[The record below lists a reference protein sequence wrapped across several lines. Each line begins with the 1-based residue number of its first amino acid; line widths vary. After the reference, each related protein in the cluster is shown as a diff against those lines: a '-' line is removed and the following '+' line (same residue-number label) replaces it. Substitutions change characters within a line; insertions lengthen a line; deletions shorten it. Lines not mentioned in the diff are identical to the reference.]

1 MEMTGAEAILA
12 CLKAEQIPV
21 VFGYPGGAV
30 LGLYDAIYKTKFPHI
45 LTGHEQG
52 AIHAADGYARATG
65 KVGVCIATSG
75 PGVCNMVTGIA
86 TAHMDSIPL
95 VIISGQ
101 VATSLIGRDAFQ
113 EADTAGITTSITKYN
128 YLVRRVEN
136 LPQVLKEA
144 FYIARTGRP
153 GPVLI
158 DIVTDVFDARLDF
171 KYPET
176 VHMLGY
182 RGGLHPRRSDVER
195 AAEALR
201 RAHRPVIMAGGGVI
215 LSETAPELTR
225 LAEET
230 GIPVVTTLMGK
241 GAVPDSLP
249 HNLGML
255 GMHGSYAAN
264 RAVAGCDLLLAFGVR
279 FDERSTA
286 KASLFAPAA
295 RIVHFNVEP
304 GEINKIIP
312 VQVAVPGNLQESL
325 PLLRKLAEPWAAQ
338 CRESVAPWRE
348 QAEEMKKEVPFSA
361 HCCSGGISPEV
372 VLKEAARQAPKD
384 TLVVTDVGQH
394 QMWAAQFFPTDR
406 PRHFLTS
413 GGLGTMGFG
422 LPAALGAKVGEPDKT
437 VLLITGDGSILM
449 NCQEFT
455 TLPTY
460 GIHVKTLV
468 LRNGQLGMVR
478 QLQGLFRGGR
488 YSQTKLIHKPSMAG
502 IAQAMGIPSR
512 SIDKP
517 EDLAE
522 GLEFLF
528 GTEDSALLEVTIPKD
543 ERVYP
548 VVPGSKGL
556 DQMILGPEET
566 EGGQP

>member
-12 CLKAEQIPV
+12 SLKEEQVPV

-30 LGLYDAIYKTKFPHI
+30 LGLYDAIYRTGFPHI

-52 AIHAADGYARATG
+52 AVHAADGYARATG

-86 TAHMDSIPL
+86 TANMDSIPL

-101 VATSLIGRDAFQ
+101 VATSLIGQDAFQ
-113 EADTAGITTSITKYN
+113 EADTAGITTPITKYN
-128 YLVRRVEN
+128 YLVRKVEN

-171 KYPET
+171 HYPKE
-176 VHMLGY
+176 VHLLGY
-182 RGGLHPRRSDVER
+182 QGSQHPHRADVQR

-201 RAHRPVIMAGGGVI
+201 RARRPVIMAGGGVV
-215 LSETAPELTR
+215 LSDTGGELTQ
-225 LAEET
+225 LAEKT

-241 GAVPDSLP
+241 GAVPDTLP
-249 HNLGML
+249 QHLGML

-264 RAVAGCDLLLAFGVR
+264 MAVSGCDLLLAFGVR

-312 VQVAVPGNLQESL
+312 VQVAVPGDLRESL
-325 PLLRKLAEPWAAQ
+325 PLFVQLVEPLAAACKEQ
-338 CRESVAPWRE
+338 TAPWRE
-348 QAEEMKKEVPFSA
+348 QGEAMKEEVPCTA
-361 HCCSGGISPEV
+361 HACRGGISPETA
-372 VLKEAARQAPKD
+372 LKKAAARAPQD
-384 TLVVTDVGQH
+384 TIVVTDVGQH
-394 QMWAAQFFPTDR
+394 QMWAAQFFPTQEA
-406 PRHFLTS
+406 RHFITS

-422 LPAALGAKVGEPDKT
+422 LPAALGAKVGKPDQT
-437 VLLITGDGSILM
+437 VLLITGDGSVLM

-468 LRNGQLGMVR
+468 LKNGQLGMVR

-488 YSQTKLIHKPSMAG
+488 YSQTELIRKPSMAK
-502 IAQAMGIPSR
+502 IAEAMGIPSR
-512 SIDKP
+512 SISRP
-517 EDLAE
+517 EELEA
-522 GLEFLF
+522 GLDFLF
-528 GTEDSALLEVTIPKD
+528 GGDDLALLEITIPED

-556 DQMILGPEET
+556 DQMILGW
-566 EGGQP
+566 EG

>member
-101 VATSLIGRDAFQ
+101 VATSLIGQDAFQ

-264 RAVAGCDLLLAFGVR
+264 RAVSGCDLLLAFGVR

-325 PLLRKLAEPWAAQ
+325 PLLRKLTEPWAAQ

-361 HCCSGGISPEV
+361 HRCSGGISPEA

-384 TLVVTDVGQH
+384 TIVVTDVGQH
-394 QMWAAQFFPTDR
+394 QMWAAQFLPTDR

-488 YSQTKLIHKPSMAG
+488 YSQTKLIHKPSMAA
-502 IAQAMGIPSR
+502 IARAMGIPSR

-517 EDLAE
+517 EELAE

-528 GTEDSALLEVTIPKD
+528 GTEDSALLEVTIPED

>member
-1 MEMTGAEAILA
+1 
-12 CLKAEQIPV
+12 
-21 VFGYPGGAV
+21 
-30 LGLYDAIYKTKFPHI
+30 
-45 LTGHEQG
+45 
-52 AIHAADGYARATG
+52 
-65 KVGVCIATSG
+65 
-75 PGVCNMVTGIA
+75 MVTGIA
-86 TAHMDSIPL
+86 TANMDSIPL

-101 VATSLIGRDAFQ
+101 VATSLIGQDAFQ
-113 EADTAGITTSITKYN
+113 EADTAGITTPITKYN
-128 YLVRRVEN
+128 YLVRKVEN

-171 KYPET
+171 HYPKE
-176 VHMLGY
+176 VHLLGY
-182 RGGLHPRRSDVER
+182 QGSQHPRRADVQR

-201 RAHRPVIMAGGGVI
+201 RARRPVIMAGGGVV
-215 LSETAPELTR
+215 LSDTGGELTR
-225 LAEET
+225 LAEKT

-241 GAVPDSLP
+241 GAVPDTLP
-249 HNLGML
+249 QHLGML

-264 RAVAGCDLLLAFGVR
+264 MAVSGCDLLLAFGVR

-312 VQVAVPGNLQESL
+312 VQVAVPGDLRESL
-325 PLLRKLAEPWAAQ
+325 PLFAQLAEPLAAACKEQ
-338 CRESVAPWRE
+338 TAPWRE
-348 QAEEMKKEVPFSA
+348 QGEAMKEEVPCTA
-361 HCCSGGISPEV
+361 HACRGGISPETA
-372 VLKEAARQAPKD
+372 LKKAAARAPQD
-384 TLVVTDVGQH
+384 TIVVTDVGQH
-394 QMWAAQFFPTDR
+394 QMWAAQFFPTR
-406 PRHFLTS
+406 EARHFITS

-437 VLLITGDGSILM
+437 VLLITGDGSVLM

-460 GIHVKTLV
+460 GIHVKTIV
-468 LRNGQLGMVR
+468 LKNGQLGLVR

-488 YSQTKLIHKPSMAG
+488 YSQTELIRKPSMAK
-502 IAQAMGIPSR
+502 IAEAMGIPSR
-512 SIDKP
+512 SISRP
-517 EDLAE
+517 EELEA
-522 GLEFLF
+522 GLDFLF
-528 GTEDSALLEVTIPKD
+528 GGDDSALLEIAIPED

-556 DQMILGPEET
+556 DQMILGR
-566 EGGQP
+566 EG

>member
-12 CLKAEQIPV
+12 CLKAEQVPV

-30 LGLYDAIYKTKFPHI
+30 LGLYDAIYKTNFPHI

-86 TAHMDSIPL
+86 TANMDSIPL

-101 VATSLIGRDAFQ
+101 VATSLIGQDAFQ
-113 EADTAGITTSITKYN
+113 EADTAGITTPITKYN
-128 YLVRRVEN
+128 YLVRKVEN

-171 KYPET
+171 QYPQE
-176 VHMLGY
+176 VHLLGY
-182 RGGLHPRRSDVER
+182 QGSLHPRQSDVRR
-195 AAEALR
+195 AAEALC

-215 LSETAPELTR
+215 LSGTGGVLMELAR
-225 LAEET
+225 KT

-249 HNLGML
+249 QNLGML

-264 RAVAGCDLLLAFGVR
+264 MAVSGCDLLLAFGVR

-312 VQVAVPGNLQESL
+312 VQVAVPGDLQESL
-325 PLLRKLAEPWAAQ
+325 PLFANLVEPLAEAVKEQ
-338 CRESVAPWRE
+338 TAPWRE
-348 QAEEMKKEVPFSA
+348 QGEEMKREVPCSA
-361 HCCSGGISPEV
+361 HGCTGGISPETA
-372 VLKEAARQAPKD
+372 LKQAAARAPQD

-394 QMWAAQFFPTDR
+394 QMWAAQFFPTEQ

-460 GIHVKTLV
+460 GIQVKTIV

-478 QLQGLFRGGR
+478 QL
-488 YSQTKLIHKPSMAG
+488 
-502 IAQAMGIPSR
+502 
-512 SIDKP
+512 
-517 EDLAE
+517 
-522 GLEFLF
+522 
-528 GTEDSALLEVTIPKD
+528 
-543 ERVYP
+543 
-548 VVPGSKGL
+548 
-556 DQMILGPEET
+556 
-566 EGGQP
+566 

>member
-12 CLKAEQIPV
+12 CLKAEQVPV

-52 AIHAADGYARATG
+52 AVHAADGYARATG

-101 VATSLIGRDAFQ
+101 VATSLIGQDAFQ

-128 YLVRRVEN
+128 YLVRQVEN

-158 DIVTDVFDARLDF
+158 DIVTDVFDAKLDF

-182 RGGLHPRRSDVER
+182 QGGLHPRRSDVKR

-201 RAHRPVIMAGGGVI
+201 QAHRPVIMAGGGVI
-215 LSETAPELTR
+215 LSETGPELTR

-249 HNLGML
+249 QNLGML

-264 RAVAGCDLLLAFGVR
+264 RAVSGCDLLLAFGVR

-325 PLLRKLAEPWAAQ
+325 PLLRQMTESFAPE
-338 CRESVAPWRE
+338 CRETFASWRE
-348 QAEEMKKEVPFSA
+348 QAEEMKKEMPFSA
-361 HCCSGGISPEV
+361 HRCSGGISPEA
-372 VLKEAARQAPKD
+372 VLKEASRVAPKD
-384 TLVVTDVGQH
+384 TIVVTDVGQH
-394 QMWAAQFFPTDR
+394 QMWAAQFFPADE

-488 YSQTKLIHKPSMAG
+488 YSQTKLIRKPSMAV
-502 IAQAMGIPSR
+502 IAEAMGIPSR
-512 SIDKP
+512 SISRP
-517 EDLAE
+517 EELAE

-528 GTEDSALLEVTIPKD
+528 GTDDSALLEVIIPED

-566 EGGQP
+566 EGGKP

>member
-12 CLKAEQIPV
+12 CLKAEQVPV

-30 LGLYDAIYKTKFPHI
+30 LGLYDAIYKTHFPHI

-86 TAHMDSIPL
+86 TANMDSIPL

-101 VATSLIGRDAFQ
+101 VATSLIGQDAFQ
-113 EADTAGITTSITKYN
+113 EADTAGITTPITKYN
-128 YLVRRVEN
+128 YLVRKVEN

-171 KYPET
+171 QYPNE
-176 VHMLGY
+176 VHLLGY
-182 RGGLHPRRSDVER
+182 QGSQHARQADVQR

-201 RAHRPVIMAGGGVI
+201 RARRPVIMAGGGVI
-215 LSETAPELTR
+215 LSETAGELTA
-225 LAEET
+225 LAEKT

-249 HNLGML
+249 QNLGML
-255 GMHGSYAAN
+255 
-264 RAVAGCDLLLAFGVR
+264 
-279 FDERSTA
+279 
-286 KASLFAPAA
+286 APAA

-312 VQVAVPGNLQESL
+312 VQVAVPGDLKESL
-325 PLLRKLAEPWAAQ
+325 PLFSQLVEPLAEEFRKQ
-338 CRESVAPWRE
+338 VAPWRE
-348 QAEEMKKEVPFSA
+348 QAEEMKAEIPCSA
-361 HCCSGGISPEV
+361 HACQGGISPEIA
-372 VLKEAARQAPKD
+372 LKQAAARAPRD
-384 TLVVTDVGQH
+384 TIVVTDVGQH
-394 QMWAAQFFPTDR
+394 QMWAAQFFPTEQ

-422 LPAALGAKVGEPDKT
+422 LPAALGAKVGEPEKT

-460 GIHVKTLV
+460 GIQVKTIV
-468 LRNGQLGMVR
+468 LKNGQLGMVR

-488 YSQTKLIHKPSMAG
+488 YSQTKLIRKPSMAK
-502 IAQAMGIPSR
+502 IAEAMGISSR
-512 SIDKP
+512 SISRP
-517 EDLAE
+517 EELAE
-522 GLEFLF
+522 GLDFLF
-528 GTEDSALLEVTIPKD
+528 GSENSALLEITIPED

-556 DQMILGPEET
+556 DQMILGPEEK
-566 EGGQP
+566 

>member
-12 CLKAEQIPV
+12 SLKEEQVPV

-30 LGLYDAIYKTKFPHI
+30 LGLYDAIYRTGFPHI

-52 AIHAADGYARATG
+52 AVHAADGYARATG

-86 TAHMDSIPL
+86 TANMDSIPL

-101 VATSLIGRDAFQ
+101 VATSLIGQDAFQ
-113 EADTAGITTSITKYN
+113 EADTAGITTPITKYN
-128 YLVRRVEN
+128 YLVRKVEN

-171 KYPET
+171 HYPQE
-176 VHMLGY
+176 VHLLGY
-182 RGGLHPRRSDVER
+182 QGSQHPRRSDVQR

-201 RAHRPVIMAGGGVI
+201 RARRPVIMAGGGVI
-215 LSETAPELTR
+215 LSDTGRELTH
-225 LAEET
+225 LAEKT

-241 GAVPDSLP
+241 GAVPDTLAQ
-249 HNLGML
+249 HLGML

-264 RAVAGCDLLLAFGVR
+264 MAVSGCDLLLAFGVR

-312 VQVAVPGNLQESL
+312 VQVAVPGDLRESL
-325 PLLRKLAEPWAAQ
+325 PLFSQLVDPLAEEF
-338 CRESVAPWRE
+338 REQVAPWRE
-348 QAEEMKKEVPFSA
+348 QAEAMKAEVPCAA
-361 HCCSGGISPEV
+361 HACAGGISPETA
-372 VLKEAARQAPKD
+372 LKQAAARAPRD
-384 TLVVTDVGQH
+384 TIVVTDVGQH
-394 QMWAAQFFPTDR
+394 QMWAAQFFPTLEA
-406 PRHFLTS
+406 RHFITS

-460 GIHVKTLV
+460 GIQVKTIV
-468 LRNGQLGMVR
+468 LKNGQLGMVR

-488 YSQTKLIHKPSMAG
+488 YSQTKLIRKPSMAK
-502 IAQAMGIPSR
+502 IAEAMGIPSR
-512 SIDKP
+512 SISCP
-517 EDLAE
+517 EELEE
-522 GLEFLF
+522 GLDFLF
-528 GTEDSALLEVTIPKD
+528 GTEDSALLEITIPED

-556 DQMILGPEET
+556 DQMILGRED
-566 EGGQP
+566 

>member
-1 MEMTGAEAILA
+1 M
-12 CLKAEQIPV
+12 
-21 VFGYPGGAV
+21 
-30 LGLYDAIYKTKFPHI
+30 
-45 LTGHEQG
+45 
-52 AIHAADGYARATG
+52 
-65 KVGVCIATSG
+65 
-75 PGVCNMVTGIA
+75 
-86 TAHMDSIPL
+86 
-95 VIISGQ
+95 
-101 VATSLIGRDAFQ
+101 
-113 EADTAGITTSITKYN
+113 
-128 YLVRRVEN
+128 RRVEN

-325 PLLRKLAEPWAAQ
+325 PLLRKLTEPWAAQ
-338 CRESVAPWRE
+338 CRENVAPWRE

-361 HCCSGGISPEV
+361 HRCSGGISPEA
-372 VLKEAARQAPKD
+372 VLKEAARQAPEGYHCGHGCRAAS
-384 TLVVTDVGQH
+384 DVGG
-394 QMWAAQFFPTDR
+394 P
-406 PRHFLTS
+406 
-413 GGLGTMGFG
+413 
-422 LPAALGAKVGEPDKT
+422 
-437 VLLITGDGSILM
+437 VLSDGSAPS
-449 NCQEFT
+449 F
-455 TLPTY
+455 PD
-460 GIHVKTLV
+460 
-468 LRNGQLGMVR
+468 LRGPGHH
-478 QLQGLFRGGR
+478 GLR
-488 YSQTKLIHKPSMAG
+488 PAG
-502 IAQAMGIPSR
+502 SP
-512 SIDKP
+512 
-517 EDLAE
+517 
-522 GLEFLF
+522 
-528 GTEDSALLEVTIPKD
+528 
-543 ERVYP
+543 
-548 VVPGSKGL
+548 
-556 DQMILGPEET
+556 
-566 EGGQP
+566 GGQSG

>member
-12 CLKAEQIPV
+12 CLKAEQVPV
-21 VFGYPGGAV
+21 IFGYPGGAV

-52 AIHAADGYARATG
+52 AVHAADGYARATG

-101 VATSLIGRDAFQ
+101 VATSLIGQDAFQ

-128 YLVRRVEN
+128 YLVRQVEN

-158 DIVTDVFDARLDF
+158 DIVTDVFDAKLDF

-182 RGGLHPRRSDVER
+182 QGGLHPRRSDVKR

-201 RAHRPVIMAGGGVI
+201 QAHRPVIMAGGGVI
-215 LSETAPELTR
+215 LSETGPELTR

-249 HNLGML
+249 QNLGML

-264 RAVAGCDLLLAFGVR
+264 RAVSGCDLLLAFGVR

-325 PLLRKLAEPWAAQ
+325 PLLRQMTESFAPE
-338 CRESVAPWRE
+338 CRETFASWRE
-348 QAEEMKKEVPFSA
+348 QAEEMKKEMPFSA
-361 HCCSGGISPEV
+361 HRCSGGISPEA
-372 VLKEAARQAPKD
+372 VLKEASRVAPKD
-384 TLVVTDVGQH
+384 TIVVTDVGQH
-394 QMWAAQFFPTDR
+394 QMWAAQFFPADE

-488 YSQTKLIHKPSMAG
+488 YSQTKLIRKPSMAV
-502 IAQAMGIPSR
+502 IAEAMGIPSR
-512 SIDKP
+512 SISRP
-517 EDLAE
+517 EELAE

-528 GTEDSALLEVTIPKD
+528 GTDDSALLEVTIPEN

-566 EGGQP
+566 EGGKP

>member
-1 MEMTGAEAILA
+1 MKMTGAEAILA

-101 VATSLIGRDAFQ
+101 VATSLIGQDAFQ

-182 RGGLHPRRSDVER
+182 QGGLHPRYRDVER
-195 AAEALR
+195 AAEALC

-325 PLLRKLAEPWAAQ
+325 PLFRKLTAPCAAR
-338 CRESVAPWRE
+338 CREIFASWRG

-361 HCCSGGISPEV
+361 HRCSGGISPEA

-384 TLVVTDVGQH
+384 TIVVTDVGQH
-394 QMWAAQFFPTDR
+394 QMWAAQFFPVDQ

-488 YSQTKLIHKPSMAG
+488 YSQTKLIHKPSMTG

-522 GLEFLF
+522 GLGFLF
-528 GTEDSALLEVTIPKD
+528 GTEDSALLEVTIPED

>member
-12 CLKAEQIPV
+12 CLKAEQVPV

-30 LGLYDAIYKTKFPHI
+30 LGLYDAIYKTNFPHI

-52 AIHAADGYARATG
+52 AIHAADGYARVTG

-101 VATSLIGRDAFQ
+101 VATSLIGQDAFQ

-158 DIVTDVFDARLDF
+158 DIVTDVFDAKLDF

-182 RGGLHPRRSDVER
+182 QGGLHPRRSDVER

-215 LSETAPELTR
+215 LSETAAELTQ

-249 HNLGML
+249 QHLGML

-264 RAVAGCDLLLAFGVR
+264 RAVSGCDLLLAFGVR

-325 PLLRKLAEPWAAQ
+325 PQLRQLVEPFAAD
-338 CRESVAPWRE
+338 CRKAFAPWRE
-348 QAEEMKKEVPFSA
+348 QAEEMKQEVPVSA
-361 HCCSGGISPEV
+361 HRCSGGVSPEV
-372 VLKEAARQAPKD
+372 VLKEAARVAPKD
-384 TLVVTDVGQH
+384 TIVVTDVGQH
-394 QMWAAQFFPTDR
+394 QMWAAQFFPTEQ

-460 GIHVKTLV
+460 GIHVKTIV

-488 YSQTKLIHKPSMAG
+488 YSQTKLIHKPSMAA
-502 IAQAMGIPSR
+502 IAEAMGIPSR
-512 SIDKP
+512 SISQP
-517 EDLAE
+517 EELAE
-522 GLEFLF
+522 GLDFLF
-528 GTEDSALLEVTIPKD
+528 GTEDSALLEVTIPED

-566 EGGQP
+566 EGGKP

>member
-12 CLKAEQIPV
+12 SLKEEQVPV

-30 LGLYDAIYKTKFPHI
+30 LGLYDAIYRTGFPHI

-52 AIHAADGYARATG
+52 AVHAADGYARATG

-86 TAHMDSIPL
+86 TANMDSIPL

-101 VATSLIGRDAFQ
+101 VATSLIGQDAFQ

-128 YLVRRVEN
+128 YLVRKVEN

-171 KYPET
+171 HYPKE
-176 VHMLGY
+176 VHLLGY
-182 RGGLHPRRSDVER
+182 QGSQHPHRADVQR

-201 RAHRPVIMAGGGVI
+201 RARRPVIMAGGGVV
-215 LSETAPELTR
+215 LSDTGGELTR
-225 LAEET
+225 LAEKT

-241 GAVPDSLP
+241 GAVPDTLP
-249 HNLGML
+249 QHLGML

-264 RAVAGCDLLLAFGVR
+264 MAVSGCDLLLAFGVR

-312 VQVAVPGNLQESL
+312 VQVAVPGDLRESL
-325 PLLRKLAEPWAAQ
+325 PLFAQLAEPLAAACKEQ
-338 CRESVAPWRE
+338 TAPWRE
-348 QAEEMKKEVPFSA
+348 QGEAMKEEVPCTA
-361 HCCSGGISPEV
+361 HACRGGISPETA
-372 VLKEAARQAPKD
+372 LKKAAAQAPQD
-384 TLVVTDVGQH
+384 TIVVTDVGQH
-394 QMWAAQFFPTDR
+394 QMWAAQFFPTR
-406 PRHFLTS
+406 EARHFITS

-437 VLLITGDGSILM
+437 VLLITGDGSVLM

-460 GIHVKTLV
+460 GIHVKTIV
-468 LRNGQLGMVR
+468 LKNGQLGLVR

-488 YSQTKLIHKPSMAG
+488 YSQTELIRKPSMAK
-502 IAQAMGIPSR
+502 IAEAMGIPSR
-512 SIDKP
+512 SISRP
-517 EDLAE
+517 EELEA

-528 GTEDSALLEVTIPKD
+528 GGDDSALLEITIPED

-556 DQMILGPEET
+556 DQMILGR
-566 EGGQP
+566 EG

>member
-12 CLKAEQIPV
+12 SLKEEQVPV

-30 LGLYDAIYKTKFPHI
+30 LGLYDAIYRTGFPHI

-52 AIHAADGYARATG
+52 AVHAADGYARATG

-86 TAHMDSIPL
+86 TANMDSIPL

-101 VATSLIGRDAFQ
+101 VATSLIGQDAFQ
-113 EADTAGITTSITKYN
+113 EADTAGITTPITKYN
-128 YLVRRVEN
+128 YLVRKVEN

-171 KYPET
+171 HYPEE
-176 VHMLGY
+176 VHLLGY
-182 RGGLHPRRSDVER
+182 QGSLHPHRADVQR

-201 RAHRPVIMAGGGVI
+201 RARRPVIMAGGGVV
-215 LSETAPELTR
+215 LSDTGRELTR
-225 LAEET
+225 LAEKT

-241 GAVPDSLP
+241 GAVPDTLP
-249 HNLGML
+249 QHLGML

-264 RAVAGCDLLLAFGVR
+264 MAVSGCDLLLAFGVR

-312 VQVAVPGNLQESL
+312 VQVAVPGDLRESL
-325 PLLRKLAEPWAAQ
+325 PLFAQLVEPLAAACKKQ
-338 CRESVAPWRE
+338 TAPWRE
-348 QAEEMKKEVPFSA
+348 QGETMKEEVPCTA
-361 HCCSGGISPEV
+361 HACSGRISPETA
-372 VLKEAARQAPKD
+372 LKKAAARAPQD
-384 TLVVTDVGQH
+384 TIVVTDVGQH
-394 QMWAAQFFPTDR
+394 QMWAAQFFPTR
-406 PRHFLTS
+406 EARHFITS

-437 VLLITGDGSILM
+437 VLLITGDGSVLM

-468 LRNGQLGMVR
+468 LKNGQLGMVR

-488 YSQTKLIHKPSMAG
+488 YSQTELIRKPSMAK
-502 IAQAMGIPSR
+502 IAEAMGIPSR
-512 SIDKP
+512 SISRP
-517 EDLAE
+517 EELDA
-522 GLEFLF
+522 GLDFLF
-528 GTEDSALLEVTIPKD
+528 GGDDSALLEIAIPED

-556 DQMILGPEET
+556 DQMILGR
-566 EGGQP
+566 EG

>member
-1 MEMTGAEAILA
+1 
-12 CLKAEQIPV
+12 
-21 VFGYPGGAV
+21 
-30 LGLYDAIYKTKFPHI
+30 
-45 LTGHEQG
+45 
-52 AIHAADGYARATG
+52 
-65 KVGVCIATSG
+65 
-75 PGVCNMVTGIA
+75 MVTGIA
-86 TAHMDSIPL
+86 TANMDSIPL

-101 VATSLIGRDAFQ
+101 VATSLIGQDAFQ
-113 EADTAGITTSITKYN
+113 EADTAGITTPITKYN
-128 YLVRRVEN
+128 YLVRKVEN

-171 KYPET
+171 HYPKE
-176 VHMLGY
+176 VHLLGY
-182 RGGLHPRRSDVER
+182 QGSQHPRRADVQR

-201 RAHRPVIMAGGGVI
+201 RARRPVIMAGGGVV
-215 LSETAPELTR
+215 LSDTGGELTQ
-225 LAEET
+225 LAEKT

-241 GAVPDSLP
+241 GAVPDTLP
-249 HNLGML
+249 QHLGML

-264 RAVAGCDLLLAFGVR
+264 MAVSGCDLLLAFGVR

-312 VQVAVPGNLQESL
+312 VQVAVPGDLRESL
-325 PLLRKLAEPWAAQ
+325 PLFAQLAEPLAAACKEQ
-338 CRESVAPWRE
+338 TAPWRE
-348 QAEEMKKEVPFSA
+348 QGEAMKEEVPCTA
-361 HCCSGGISPEV
+361 HACRGGISPETA
-372 VLKEAARQAPKD
+372 LKKAAAQAPQD
-384 TLVVTDVGQH
+384 TIVVTDVGQH
-394 QMWAAQFFPTDR
+394 QMWAAQFFPTQEA
-406 PRHFLTS
+406 RHFITS

-422 LPAALGAKVGEPDKT
+422 LPAALGAKVGKPDQT
-437 VLLITGDGSILM
+437 VLLITGDGSVLM

-468 LRNGQLGMVR
+468 LKNGQLGMVR

-488 YSQTKLIHKPSMAG
+488 YSQTELIRKPSMAK
-502 IAQAMGIPSR
+502 IAEAMGIPSR
-512 SIDKP
+512 SISRP
-517 EDLAE
+517 EELEA
-522 GLEFLF
+522 GLDFLF
-528 GTEDSALLEVTIPKD
+528 GGDDSALLEITIPED

-556 DQMILGPEET
+556 DQMILGR
-566 EGGQP
+566 EG